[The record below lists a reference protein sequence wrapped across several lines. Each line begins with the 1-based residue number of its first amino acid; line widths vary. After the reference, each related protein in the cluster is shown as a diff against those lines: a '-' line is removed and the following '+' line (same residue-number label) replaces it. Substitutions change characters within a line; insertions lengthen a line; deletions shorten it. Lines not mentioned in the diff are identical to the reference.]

1 MELLLLGET
10 FTAQRA
16 HELVSAP
23 PICLNRELGSS
34 MPSIFAPLPL
44 VPWQPRGNYR
54 VNVYDLAGAVVAQ
67 GLVWKVVPAAELDA
81 ETQSLAERLA
91 VFILPPFRQSSLRIC
106 NAVKAV

>member
-54 VNVYDLAGAVVAQ
+54 VNV
-67 GLVWKVVPAAELDA
+67 WPAA
-81 ETQSLAERLA
+81 A
-91 VFILPPFRQSSLRIC
+91 VLRR
-106 NAVKAV
+106 V